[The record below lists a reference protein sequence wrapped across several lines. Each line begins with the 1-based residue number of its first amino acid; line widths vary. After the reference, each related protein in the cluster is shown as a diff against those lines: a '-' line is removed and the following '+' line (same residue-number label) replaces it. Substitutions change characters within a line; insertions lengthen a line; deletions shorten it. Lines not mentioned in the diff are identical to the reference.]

1 MALRARGPTFERS
14 RGAIARYASNERFAV
29 EPLDRSVVVAFV
41 AERRRDAI
49 KVVDVDVDVALVFK
63 RASIVRPRRTAPCD
77 ASLSVGYST
86 SFRALVTGATIRE
99 MLYST
104 NTILSPNEQL

>member
-29 EPLDRSVVVAFV
+29 DRSVVVAFV

-49 KVVDVDVDVALVFK
+49 KVVDVDVALVFK

-77 ASLSVGYST
+77 ARLSVGYST

-104 NTILSPNEQL
+104 NTILSPNE